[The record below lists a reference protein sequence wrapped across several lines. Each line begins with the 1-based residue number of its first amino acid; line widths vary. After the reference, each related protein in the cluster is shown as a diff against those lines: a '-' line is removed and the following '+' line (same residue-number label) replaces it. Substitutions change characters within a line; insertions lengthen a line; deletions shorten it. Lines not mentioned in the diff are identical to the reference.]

1 MWQPRSFATSQV
13 GNATVGAFIPERG
26 NFRGIRNKGPAFAL
40 LGIERMTGSDS
51 STKAVKADL
60 VALIPRLRRFGYALT
75 GSREDGDDIV
85 QVALERALSRLHQWQ
100 PGTRL
105 DSWLFRIAHNAWI
118 DEVRAR
124 KRRGASVDLDNA
136 PQLEGDDGRTLAAA
150 RLDLAQVRAAI
161 STLPEE
167 QRAVLAL
174 VAIEGLS
181 YQEAAD
187 ALEIPIGTV
196 MSRLARARMAL
207 AKRLERPETGPKGE
221 D

>member
-1 MWQPRSFATSQV
+1 
-13 GNATVGAFIPERG
+13 
-26 NFRGIRNKGPAFAL
+26 
-40 LGIERMTGSDS
+40 MTGSDS
-51 STKAVKADL
+51 PTKAVKADL

-75 GSREDGDDIV
+75 GSQDDGDDIA
-85 QVALERALSRLHQWQ
+85 QIALERALSKLDQWR

-124 KRRGASVDLDNA
+124 KRRGVAVDLEDA
-136 PQLEGDDGRTLAAA
+136 PHLEGEDGRVFTAA
-150 RLDLAQVRAAI
+150 RLDLAQVRAVIA
-161 STLPEE
+161 TLPEE

-187 ALEIPIGTV
+187 SLDVPIGTV

-207 AKRLERPETGPKGE
+207 AKRMERPGTGGE
-221 D
+221 GGT